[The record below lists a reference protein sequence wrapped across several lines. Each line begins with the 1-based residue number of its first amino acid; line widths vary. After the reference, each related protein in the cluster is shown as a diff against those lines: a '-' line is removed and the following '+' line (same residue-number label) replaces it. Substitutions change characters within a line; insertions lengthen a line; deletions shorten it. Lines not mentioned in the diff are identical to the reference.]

1 MERSKRY
8 SFSISRAFKRIK
20 EKEKAVNNTLLDWMV
35 AKALIPWS
43 PWPEVSSKQ
52 KKENVIEE
60 RRGRRGVIGQM
71 MAGTELNKES
81 NY

>member
-35 AKALIPWS
+35 AKALIP
-43 PWPEVSSKQ
+43 
-52 KKENVIEE
+52 
-60 RRGRRGVIGQM
+60 
-71 MAGTELNKES
+71 
-81 NY
+81 

>member
-1 MERSKRY
+1 MKSMATSLFKAKER
-8 SFSISRAFKRIK
+8 
-20 EKEKAVNNTLLDWMV
+20 
-35 AKALIPWS
+35 
-43 PWPEVSSKQ
+43 
-52 KKENVIEE
+52 EE